1 MHSASRDKFAQ
12 NVSAAYTENNDSVQ
26 LDHEKKKPNLSSII
40 MVKQKSG
47 LKTDRVLQSEPVLE
61 KKSMQSNYKEYFKQ
75 KCFQPYLKKK
85 ASDTF
90 RSTDGHSESKL
101 FPIDRSEYPLPKS
114 PMKRMQLQLPANES
128 GKATSA
134 TPAGTDSQRTPK
146 KQPEYKSPKPYKY
159 LNQKMF

>member
-12 NVSAAYTENNDSVQ
+12 NASAAYNENNDSIQ
-26 LDHEKKKPNLSSII
+26 LDHGKKKPNLSSII

-47 LKTDRVLQSEPVLE
+47 LKTDRVLQSEPALE
-61 KKSMQSNYKEYFKQ
+61 KSSIHSNYKEYFKA

-85 ASDTF
+85 ASETF
-90 RSTDGHSESKL
+90 RSTDGHSGSKL
-101 FPIDRSEYPLPKS
+101 FPVDRSEYPLPKS
-114 PMKRMQLQLPANES
+114 PMKLMQLHLPANES

-134 TPAGTDSQRTPK
+134 TPAGELQRTPK
-146 KQPEYKSPKPYKY
+146 RLPEYKSPKPYKY